1 MKKNFKFQI
10 SSFKSLKLLIFCIS
24 TLLTSYFSPLTS
36 LFAEEKI
43 EIKEVV
49 VTATRV
55 EEPVEETTSAII
67 VIKEDEIK
75 KMNVQFLTDVL
86 RRIPELSL
94 VQNGGAGKLATVL
107 LRGGDSTHTLV
118 MIDGVKVKSTTTGS
132 LDFSGINVDDI
143 ERIEIVK
150 GPQSTLYGSEA
161 MAGVINII
169 TKKGKGKPKVDV
181 SLESGSYETYKPS
194 LTVSGGNKKFDY
206 RVTTAYFHTD
216 GISAAK
222 QGTERDGYKNAS
234 ISGKFGFRPSE
245 KFELELTGKYYYDRT
260 ELDDFNFFAGQAVD
274 NLNSVQHGHHYVFSG
289 KGKICLSNMWE
300 QILTVSTALDSLK
313 FRDPEIAFNNADI
326 STSID
331 TIDWQHNLY
340 ISDLYILTAGAEYRK
355 EKGEN
360 KGQFDKTI
368 ENKALYLNNKLK
380 LLKEALVFNAGLRFD
395 NHETFGSKTTYRVGA
410 VYNIKPAE
418 LRIKGSYGTGFR
430 SPNFNELFWPADP
443 IWGGGGNPNLKPEKT
458 NSWEAGIEKDF
469 LNEKVM
475 LSATYF
481 DQKYDDLISGWP
493 PVNIANAEIK
503 GIEVNAALKVTDNI
517 NIKAGY
523 TYLDTEDKA
532 TGQSLPLRPN
542 DKLNLSAEFSTK
554 DMSVIANYTFVSERY
569 DSSVRRNL
577 SSYSL
582 VNLSSSYKMTKGLTI
597 FARVDNLFDE
607 DYEEAGSYG
616 TPGFSIFGGI
626 KISL

>member
-1 MKKNFKFQI
+1 MKASLQ
-10 SSFKSLKLLIFCIS
+10 SSVLSLQFLNILFRVIFLAIFH
-24 TLLTSYFSPLTS
+24 FSLVNPLS
-36 LFAEEKI
+36 AEEKTVSLE
-43 EIKEVV
+43 EII
-49 VTATRV
+49 VTATKVDESIR
-55 EEPVEETTSAII
+55 EITSDVT
-67 VIKEDEIK
+67 VIKSDEIK
-75 KMNVQFLTDVL
+75 KMNVQFVTDVL
-86 RRIPELSL
+86 RKIPELNL
-94 VQNGGAGKLATVL
+94 IQNGGVGKVATVL
-107 LRGGDSTHTLV
+107 LRGGSSSSTLV
-118 MIDGVKVKSTTTGS
+118 MIDGIKVNSTTTGS
-132 LDFSGINVDDI
+132 FDFSGINVDDI
-143 ERIEIVK
+143 DRIEIVK
-150 GPQSTLYGSEA
+150 GTQSTIYGSEA
-161 MAGVINII
+161 MAGVVNII
-169 TKKGKGKPKVDV
+169 TKKGEGKPKIDISV
-181 SLESGSYETYKPS
+181 ESGSFGTYKPS
-194 LTVSGGNKKFDY
+194 VTASGGDRKLSY
-206 RVTTAYFHTD
+206 RVTGSYFSTD

-222 QGTERDGYKNAS
+222 QGTERDGYKNTS
-234 ISGKFGFRPSE
+234 LSGKFGLRPSE
-245 KFELELTGKYYYDRT
+245 KFELEFTGKYYYDRS

-289 KGKICLSNMWE
+289 KGKLCLSNMWE

-380 LLKEALVFNAGLRFD
+380 LLKEDLVFNAGLRFD
-395 NHETFGSKTTYRVGA
+395 NRETFGSKTTYRVGA

-493 PVNIANAEIK
+493 PVNIAKAEVK
-503 GIEVNAALKVTDNI
+503 GIEVDATLKVTDNI

-597 FARVDNLFDE
+597 FARIDNLFDE

-616 TPGFSIFGGI
+616 TPGLSIFGGI

>member
-1 MKKNFKFQI
+1 MKRLWFILLPFLMI
-10 SSFKSLKLLIFCIS
+10 SSAW
-24 TLLTSYFSPLTS
+24 
-36 LFAEEKI
+36 AEEKV
-43 EIKEVV
+43 KLDEVV
-49 VTATRV
+49 VTAARIQ
-55 EEPVEETTSAII
+55 ESIEETTSDVI
-67 VIKEDEIK
+67 VIRDDEIK
-75 KMNVQFLTDVL
+75 KMNVQFIPDVL
-86 RRIPELSL
+86 RKVPDLNL
-94 VQNGGAGKLATVL
+94 VQNGGPGKAAAVL
-107 LRGGDSTHTLV
+107 LRGGSSAHTLI
-118 MIDGVKVKSTTTGS
+118 MIDGVKVNSTTTGS
-132 LDFSGINVDDI
+132 FDFSGINVDDI

-150 GPQSTLYGSEA
+150 GPQSTIYGSEA
-161 MAGVINII
+161 MVGVINII
-169 TKKGKGKPKVDV
+169 TKKGEGKPKVDV
-181 SLESGSYETYKPS
+181 SVESGSFGTYKPS
-194 LTVSGGNKKFDY
+194 VTVSGGNKQLDY
-206 RVTTAYFHTD
+206 RLTGTYFYTD
-216 GISAAK
+216 GISVAK
-222 QGTERDGYKNAS
+222 QGTEKDGYKNAS
-234 ISGKFGFRPSE
+234 FSGKFGLRSSE
-245 KFELELTGKYYYDRT
+245 KFELEFTGKYYYDRS
-260 ELDDFNFFAGQAVD
+260 ELDDFNSFAGQAVD
-274 NLNSVQHGHHYVFSG
+274 NLNYVQHGHHYMLSG
-289 KGKICLSNMWE
+289 KGKLYLSNVWE
-300 QILTVSTALDSLK
+300 QILTMSTASDSLK
-313 FRDPEIAFNNADI
+313 FRDPEITFNNADI

-340 ISDLYILTAGAEYRK
+340 ISDLYALTAGAEYRK

-360 KGQFDKTI
+360 KGQFDRTI

-380 LLKEALVFNAGLRFD
+380 LLKEDLVFNAGLRYD
-395 NHETFGSKTTYRVGA
+395 DHETFGNKTTYRVGV

-458 NSWEAGIEKDF
+458 NSWEAGIEKGF

-493 PVNIANAEIK
+493 PVNIAKAEIK
-503 GIEVNAALKVTDNI
+503 GIEVDATLKVTGNI

-532 TGQSLPLRPN
+532 TGQNLPLRPN

-582 VNLSSSYKMTKGLTI
+582 VNLSSNYAIKKWLTI
-597 FARVDNLFDE
+597 FARINNLFDA

-616 TPGFSIFGGI
+616 TPGFSVYGGM
-626 KISL
+626 KVSL